1 MRVLANETHFKVSD
15 FLLSK
20 TPTVVLL
27 ICKQM
32 GCCSLHIVIKI
43 AVLQN

>member
-15 FLLSK
+15 LLLLC
-20 TPTVVLL
+20 TTLTVVLL

-43 AVLQN
+43 AVL